1 MIANKISQIDITC
14 IDLTNHRT
22 FEFLFGIIFIND
34 MHFPFTGIGLRKLS
48 GLFGIL
54 LQQIQ
59 NLDGQF
65 FINLL
70 NLDIRPAEVFGLGLG
85 VDAKFDYFA
94 SKKDSFY
101 LDGDKKIQAMP
112 FAEGYDKTRSEINV
126 TSLSFPLLAKVYF
139 GDWHVSLGAEA
150 DLNLWGHTYNF
161 TKEANVRTR
170 VTERKAKL
178 ETFSYGLIAAIQHND
193 FGIFCK
199 YYPKSSKILPDGSV
213 DFSYWT
219 LGLAFGL

>member
-1 MIANKISQIDITC
+1 MKKILAF
-14 IDLTNHRT
+14 LTAVLLAVPAFAQDDHVIVSSKDGVVSLET
-22 FEFLFGIIFIND
+22 VSHMGWGY
-34 MHFPFTGIGLRKLS
+34 HFVKSDDFKRAGS
-48 GLFGIL
+48 
-54 LQQIQ
+54 
-59 NLDGQF
+59 GQF

-70 NLDIRPAEVFGLGLG
+70 NLGIRPAEAFGIGLGA
-85 VDAKFDYFA
+85 DFKFDYIG
-94 SKKDSFY
+94 SRKDSFK
-101 LDGDKKIQAMP
+101 LDADKKVQALP
-112 FAEGYDKTRSEINV
+112 FPDTYDKTRSEINV

-219 LGLAFGL
+219 LGVAFGL

>member
-1 MIANKISQIDITC
+1 MKKILALLAATLLATSAFAQDDNVIVSSKDGVVSLETVS
-14 IDLTNHRT
+14 H
-22 FEFLFGIIFIND
+22 FGWGY
-34 MHFPFTGIGLRKLS
+34 HFVKSDDFKRAGA
-48 GLFGIL
+48 
-54 LQQIQ
+54 
-59 NLDGQF
+59 GQF

-213 DFSYWT
+213 DFSYCT
-219 LGLAFGL
+219 LGLAIGL